1 MFDYFVSLFRINQ
14 WFPRV
19 VFLDLPCVDAW
30 NLTVTAAAISIF
42 LYVWILPAC
51 IWTFLWWRN
60 SHGSLKLSGALC
72 LYGYSMFLYIPVSVS
87 RMYRFLSRTNPKCS
101 KSRLYFPSFSL
112 LLIFDS
118 FVSFIIPIT
127 VQFDSSNLGSFRDH
141 KFSCTQEFYLAV
153 SLADPHYMA
162 PVALRFDGSYTF
174 WHHSRIR
181 LLEPSTVQPQ
191 WHGRPDSLGCISSP
205 SRSGFWLCRVLLPL
219 PSTKRRLYH
228 SRN

>member
-1 MFDYFVSLFRINQ
+1 MLELELRFPQGYRSSYFYFPVRMDSTSLHMDISLVEKQ
-14 WFPRV
+14 SWESE
-19 VFLDLPCVDAW
+19 
-30 NLTVTAAAISIF
+30 AIRRSMP
-42 LYVWILPAC
+42 VWIFHVPL
-51 IWTFLWWRN
+51 
-60 SHGSLKLSGALC
+60 H
-72 LYGYSMFLYIPVSVS
+72 S
-87 RMYRFLSRTNPKCS
+87 R
-101 KSRLYFPSFSL
+101 
-112 LLIFDS
+112 
-118 FVSFIIPIT
+118 FI
-127 VQFDSSNLGSFRDH
+127 
-141 KFSCTQEFYLAV
+141 